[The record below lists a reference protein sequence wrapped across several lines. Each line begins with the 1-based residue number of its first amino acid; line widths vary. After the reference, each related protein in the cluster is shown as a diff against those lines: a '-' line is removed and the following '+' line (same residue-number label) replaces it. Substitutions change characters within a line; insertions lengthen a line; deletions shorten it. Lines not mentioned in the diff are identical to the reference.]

1 MQAHAPSAITAEQ
14 FATPRGEL
22 ALWYPSPSLFLCRV
36 RRHGDREFAA
46 PFMRAFDALR
56 SDRVH
61 IFLDFDQM
69 ATYDSDLRVS
79 LTNFFSEQRARIEQI
94 DLMTSSKLVRM
105 GAELTRLTLG
115 TFFRSHARREPFTSV
130 LDAAIAARG
139 LQDFTSAVLRT

>member
-1 MQAHAPSAITAEQ
+1 MQAHAPSTATAER

-46 PFMRAFDALR
+46 PFMRGFDAVR

-61 IFLDFDQM
+61 IFLDLDQM
-69 ATYDSDLRVS
+69 PTYDSDLRVTM
-79 LTNFFSEQRARIEQI
+79 TNFFSEQRTRIEQI